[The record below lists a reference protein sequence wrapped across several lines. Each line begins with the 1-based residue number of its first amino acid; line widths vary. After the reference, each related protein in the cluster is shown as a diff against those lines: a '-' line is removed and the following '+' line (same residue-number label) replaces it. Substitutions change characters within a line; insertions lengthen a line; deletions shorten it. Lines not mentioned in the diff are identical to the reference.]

1 MSEVQTPAP
10 EPDAED
16 ASPTGDATA
25 FGDPRAVCLKWDVPP
40 EFEGTRADQY
50 LATKVGRLS
59 RARAARIVRRG
70 DFRTPS
76 GTLKPSSR
84 VKQGPVELWRIPPDA
99 PEDFGQEP
107 TVLFEDDA
115 LLVIDKPP
123 DLAVHPSA
131 RYLYR
136 TLTAWLRRR
145 AEQTDSAI
153 AHPSHRLDRETSGVM
168 VCAKTKAAQKAT
180 KGAFLSRTATKMYA
194 AVVRGSLREALD
206 IEAPLL
212 LQGDR
217 GLVRIKMI
225 VDDEGQVA
233 RTLVRPLLH
242 SGGGVER
249 TLVACFPR
257 TGRQHQIRAHLA
269 HAGFPLVGDK
279 LYAMGEEFF
288 DAFTRGEVDVS
299 SEGVDHFRHALHAFG
314 LSLSLDDSE
323 RPCAFT
329 APFPEDLAA
338 LLSCSLDEIS
348 HALDQAWADGR
359 PKNPEERR

>member
-1 MSEVQTPAP
+1 MSPADP
-10 EPDAED
+10 SPDVED
-16 ASPTGDATA
+16 ASPTGDAPA
-25 FGDPRAVCLKWDVPP
+25 YGDPRAVCLKWDVPP

-59 RARAARIVRRG
+59 RARAARIVKRG

-107 TVLFEDDA
+107 SVLFEDES

-136 TLTAWLRRR
+136 TLTAWLRTRSETT
-145 AEQTDSAI
+145 ATPL

-168 VCAKTKAAQKAT
+168 VCAKSKAAQKAT
-180 KGAFLSRTATKMYA
+180 KGAFLSRRAVKMYA
-194 AVVRGSLREALD
+194 AVVRGTLTDSLD
-206 IEAPLL
+206 IDAPLF
-212 LQGDR
+212 LQGEE

-225 VDDEGQVA
+225 VDDRGQSA

-242 SGGGVER
+242 ATGDTER

-279 LYAMGEEFF
+279 LYAMGETFF
-288 DAFTRGEVDVS
+288 DAFTRGEVDVTA
-299 SEGVDHFRHALHAFG
+299 EGVDHVRHALHAYG
-314 LSLSLDDSE
+314 LSLRVEDADQPWVFS
-323 RPCAFT
+323 
-329 APFPEDLAA
+329 APFPQDLLP
-338 LLSCSLDEIS
+338 LLDTSSEEIS
-348 HALDQAWADGR
+348 QALKRAWEEELGLKNGARAAD
-359 PKNPEERR
+359 